1 MRGNR
6 AVTPFCTVASLTTF
20 RLATRDSN
28 SMTQTILSLESVH
41 KRYGG
46 VVALD
51 GVSLS
56 VAPGEVH
63 GLIGEN
69 GAGKSTLIK
78 ILCGII
84 KPDAGDIRLAG
95 QTFSP
100 HSPKEAK
107 ANGLQVVHQEFNL
120 LPFLSVA
127 ENVFIEHLPRNAIG
141 LVKRAE
147 MNTRARQALDAIGL
161 TDIDVRW
168 PVEKLG
174 IAHRQLVE
182 VARALMTQ
190 SRVLILDEPT
200 ATLTARET
208 ERLFDIICDLRERGV
223 SIIFVSHHLDEIFR
237 LCDRVTVLR
246 NGKTVFTS
254 KIADTNQAELVR
266 SMVGKELQDE
276 ALLQPRAHAK
286 SEKALSLV
294 NFRSKQSPNQEGVT
308 FDLHKGEIL
317 GIAGLVGAGRTEL
330 LRAIFAADI
339 QQSGHL
345 MKNGERLTLKSP
357 NDSIAAGIGFVTE
370 DRKEQGLI
378 LSMPISSNVTLASLA
393 KVSRKGWINFS
404 EEIAVTATQ
413 ASKLKLK
420 YGGPSKHASTLSG
433 GNQQKVVL
441 AKWLAR
447 NPAILLLDEPTRGVD
462 VGAKAEIYALIRSMA
477 ENGLALLV
485 VSSELPELMT
495 LCDRILVMSQH
506 RIVGELQRSEF
517 SQEKILTYAY
527 EGEKKKVAH

>member
-1 MRGNR
+1 
-6 AVTPFCTVASLTTF
+6 
-20 RLATRDSN
+20 
-28 SMTQTILSLESVH
+28 MTQPILNLEDVR

-46 VVALD
+46 IVALG

-56 VAPGEVH
+56 VASGEVH

-78 ILCGII
+78 ILCGIV
-84 KPDAGDIRLAG
+84 KPDAGIIHLGGDVFAP
-95 QTFSP
+95 QT
-100 HSPKEAK
+100 PKEAK
-107 ANGLQVVHQEFNL
+107 AKGLQVVHQEFNL
-120 LPFLSVA
+120 LPYLSVA
-127 ENVFIEHLPRNAIG
+127 ENVFIEHLPRNTFG
-141 LVKRAE
+141 FVDRSD
-147 MNTRARQALDAIGL
+147 MNTRAREALDAIGL

-168 PVEKLG
+168 PVERLG

-208 ERLFDIICDLRERGV
+208 ERLFTIINDLRQRGV

-237 LCDRVTVLR
+237 MCDRVTVLR
-246 NGKTVFTS
+246 NGMTVFTS
-254 KIADTNQAELVR
+254 EISKTNQKELVR
-266 SMVGKELQDE
+266 SMVGQELQKEMDTK
-276 ALLQPRAHAK
+276 ARAHVS
-286 SEKALSLV
+286 SEKVLSLV
-294 NFRSKQSPNQEGVT
+294 NFRSLQSPHVQGVS
-308 FDLHKGEIL
+308 FDLHKGEVL

-330 LRAIFAADI
+330 MRAIFAADEP
-339 QQSGHL
+339 QSGQLLKGGQPLHL
-345 MKNGERLTLKSP
+345 RSP
-357 NDSIAAGIGFVTE
+357 RDAIAAGIGFVTE

-378 LSMPISSNVTLASLA
+378 LSMAISTNVTLASLKSVA
-393 KVSRKGWINFS
+393 RLGWIDRMA
-404 EEIAVTATQ
+404 EDAITATQ
-413 ASKLKLK
+413 GSQLKLK

-447 NPAILLLDEPTRGVD
+447 KPQILLLDEPTRGVD
-462 VGAKAEIYALIRSMA
+462 VGAKAEIYALIRTLA

-495 LCDRILVMSQH
+495 LCDRIMVMAQH
-506 RIVGELQRSEF
+506 QIVGELQRPEF

-527 EGEKKKVAH
+527 HGERKKAAN

>member
-1 MRGNR
+1 VG
-6 AVTPFCTVASLTTF
+6 PYFKW
-20 RLATRDSN
+20 RLDVVEKMSEN
-28 SMTQTILSLESVH
+28 ILSLENVR

-46 VVALD
+46 IVALA

-56 VAPGEVH
+56 VAEGEIH

-78 ILCGII
+78 ILCGIV
-84 KPDAGDIRLAG
+84 KPDFGDIQLAGDAFAP
-95 QTFSP
+95 QT
-100 HSPKEAK
+100 PKEAK
-107 ANGLQVVHQEFNL
+107 AKGLQVVHQEFNL
-120 LPFLSVA
+120 LPYLSVA
-127 ENVFIEHLPRNAIG
+127 ENVFIEHLPRNAFG
-141 LVKRAE
+141 FVNRAD
-147 MNTRARQALDAIGL
+147 MNTRARKALDAIGL
-161 TDIDVRW
+161 TDVDVRW
-168 PVEKLG
+168 PVERLG

-182 VARALMTQ
+182 IARALMTE

-208 ERLFDIICDLRERGV
+208 ERLFTIINDLRKRGV
-223 SIIFVSHHLDEIFR
+223 SILFVSHHLDEVFK
-237 LCDRVTVLR
+237 LCDSVTVLR
-246 NGKTVFTS
+246 NGQTVFTRE
-254 KIADTNQAELVR
+254 IAKTNQRELVQA
-266 SMVGKELQDE
+266 MVGKELQKEMDTK
-276 ALLQPRAHAK
+276 PRDHLTT
-286 SEKALSLV
+286 EKVLSLA
-294 NFRSKQSPNQEGVT
+294 NFRSKQSTSKEGVS

-330 LRAIFAADI
+330 LRSIFAAD
-339 QQSGHL
+339 QSQSGQL
-345 MKNGERLTLKSP
+345 IKNNKQLTLKSP
-357 NDSIAAGIGFVTE
+357 RDAIAAGIGFVTE

-378 LSMPISSNVTLASLA
+378 LSMPISTNISLASLSS
-393 KVSRKGWINFS
+393 VSRWGWINRS
-404 EEIAVTATQ
+404 GEDAMTEHQ
-413 ASKLKLK
+413 GSQLQLK

-447 NPAILLLDEPTRGVD
+447 KPDILLLDEPTRGVD
-462 VGAKAEIYALIRSMA
+462 VGAKAEIYALVRSMS
-477 ENGLALLV
+477 EKGLALLV

-527 EGEKKKVAH
+527 EGERKKAVN

>member
-1 MRGNR
+1 MSQ
-6 AVTPFCTVASLTTF
+6 P
-20 RLATRDSN
+20 
-28 SMTQTILSLESVH
+28 ILNLENVR

-46 VVALD
+46 IVALD

-56 VAPGEVH
+56 IAPGEVH

-78 ILCGII
+78 ILCGIV
-84 KPDAGDIRLAG
+84 KPDAGTIQLSGDVFAP
-95 QTFSP
+95 QT
-100 HSPKEAK
+100 PKEAK
-107 ANGLQVVHQEFNL
+107 AKGLQVVHQEFNL
-120 LPFLSVA
+120 LPYLSVA
-127 ENVFIEHLPRNAIG
+127 ENVFIEHLPRNALG
-141 LVKRAE
+141 FVNRADR
-147 MNTRARQALDAIGL
+147 NTRAREALDAIGL

-168 PVEKLG
+168 PVERLG

-208 ERLFDIICDLRERGV
+208 ERLFTIIDDLRKRGV

-237 LCDRVTVLR
+237 ICNRVTVLR
-246 NGKTVFTS
+246 NGVTVFTS
-254 KIADTNQAELVR
+254 EIAKTNQQELVR
-266 SMVGKELQDE
+266 SMVGQELQKEMDTK
-276 ALLQPRAHAK
+276 PRAHIS
-286 SEKALSLV
+286 SEKVLSLV
-294 NFRSKQSPNQEGVT
+294 NFRSQQSPHAEGVSLN
-308 FDLHKGEIL
+308 LHKGEVV

-330 LRAIFAADI
+330 MRAIFAADAP
-339 QQSGHL
+339 QSGQL
-345 MKNGERLTLKSP
+345 LKDGQTLVLKTP
-357 NDSIAAGIGFVTE
+357 RDAIAAGIGFVTE
-370 DRKEQGLI
+370 GRKEQGLI
-378 LSMPISSNVTLASLA
+378 LSMPISTNVTLASLGS
-393 KVSRKGWINFS
+393 VSRSGWINRAAEDS
-404 EEIAVTATQ
+404 ITAAQ
-413 ASKLKLK
+413 GSQLKLK

-447 NPAILLLDEPTRGVD
+447 KPQILLLDEPTRGVD
-462 VGAKAEIYALIRSMA
+462 VGAKAEIYALIRMLA

-495 LCDRILVMSQH
+495 LCDRIMVMAQH
-506 RIVGELQRSEF
+506 RIVGELQRAEF

-527 EGEKKKVAH
+527 QGERKQGAH

>member
-1 MRGNR
+1 
-6 AVTPFCTVASLTTF
+6 
-20 RLATRDSN
+20 
-28 SMTQTILSLESVH
+28 MTQTILNLENVC

-46 VVALD
+46 IVALG

-56 VAPGEVH
+56 LATGEVH

-78 ILCGII
+78 ILCGIVR
-84 KPDAGDIRLAG
+84 PDAGNIQLAG
-95 QTFSP
+95 DVFSP
-100 HSPKEAK
+100 QTPKEAK
-107 ANGLQVVHQEFNL
+107 SKGLQVVHQEFNL

-127 ENVFIEHLPRNAIG
+127 ENIFIEHLPRNSFG
-141 LVKRAE
+141 FVDRNDMNKRARE
-147 MNTRARQALDAIGL
+147 ALDAIGL

-168 PVEKLG
+168 PVERLG

-208 ERLFDIICDLRERGV
+208 ERLFAIIDDLRKRSV

-237 LCDRVTVLR
+237 MCDRVTVLR
-246 NGKTVFTS
+246 NGQTVFTS
-254 KIADTNQAELVR
+254 EIAKTTQKELVR
-266 SMVGKELQDE
+266 SMVGQELQKEMDSK
-276 ALLQPRAHAK
+276 PRPHLSTA
-286 SEKALSLV
+286 KALSLV
-294 NFRSKQSPNQEGVT
+294 NFRSQQSLHSDGVS
-308 FDLHKGEIL
+308 FDLHKGEVL

-330 LRAIFAADI
+330 MRAIFAADNS
-339 QQSGHL
+339 QSGHL
-345 MKNGERLTLKSP
+345 VKDGLTLMLKSP
-357 NDSIAAGIGFVTE
+357 RDAIAAGIGFVTE

-378 LSMPISSNVTLASLA
+378 LSMPISTNVTLASLGS
-393 KVSRKGWINFS
+393 VSRSGWIDRAA
-404 EEIAVTATQ
+404 EDIITAEQ
-413 ASKLKLK
+413 GAQLKLK
-420 YGGPSKHASTLSG
+420 YGGPAKHASTLSG

-447 NPAILLLDEPTRGVD
+447 KPQILLLDEPTRGVD
-462 VGAKAEIYALIRSMA
+462 VGAKAEIYALIRSLA
-477 ENGLALLV
+477 ESGMALLV

-495 LCDRILVMSQH
+495 LCDRIMVMAQH
-506 RIVGELQRSEF
+506 RIVGELARSEF

-527 EGEKKKVAH
+527 HGEKIKVAH

>member
-1 MRGNR
+1 
-6 AVTPFCTVASLTTF
+6 
-20 RLATRDSN
+20 
-28 SMTQTILSLESVH
+28 MTQPILNLEDVR

-46 VVALD
+46 IVALG

-78 ILCGII
+78 ILCGIV
-84 KPDAGDIRLAG
+84 KPDAGTIHLSGEVFAP
-95 QTFSP
+95 QT
-100 HSPKEAK
+100 PKEAK
-107 ANGLQVVHQEFNL
+107 AKGLQVVHQEFNL
-120 LPFLSVA
+120 LPYLSVA
-127 ENVFIEHLPRNAIG
+127 ENVFIEHLPRNALG
-141 LVKRAE
+141 FVNRSD
-147 MNTRARQALDAIGL
+147 MNTRAREALDAIGL

-168 PVEKLG
+168 PVERLG

-208 ERLFDIICDLRERGV
+208 ERLFTIINDLRKRGV
-223 SIIFVSHHLDEIFR
+223 SIIFVSHHLDEIFQM
-237 LCDRVTVLR
+237 CNRVTVLR
-246 NGKTVFTS
+246 NGMTVFTS
-254 KIADTNQAELVR
+254 EIAKTNQKELVR
-266 SMVGKELQDE
+266 SMVGQELQKEMDTK
-276 ALLQPRAHAK
+276 PRALVS
-286 SEKALSLV
+286 SEKVLSLV
-294 NFRSKQSPNQEGVT
+294 NFRTQQSPDTEGVS
-308 FDLHKGEIL
+308 FDLHKGEVL

-330 LRAIFAADI
+330 MRAIFAAD
-339 QQSGHL
+339 QHQSGQL
-345 MKNGERLTLKSP
+345 LKDGETLTLKSP
-357 NDSIAAGIGFVTE
+357 RDAIAAGIGFVTE

-378 LSMPISSNVTLASLA
+378 LSMPISTNVTLASLGS
-393 KVSRKGWINFS
+393 VSRSGWINRAA
-404 EEIAVTATQ
+404 ENAITAAQ
-413 ASKLKLK
+413 GAQLKLK
-420 YGGPSKHASTLSG
+420 YSGPSKHASTLSG

-447 NPAILLLDEPTRGVD
+447 KPHILLLDEPTRGVD
-462 VGAKAEIYALIRSMA
+462 VGAKAEIYALIRALA

-495 LCDRILVMSQH
+495 LCDRIMVMAQH
-506 RIVGELQRSEF
+506 QIVGELQRPEF

-527 EGEKKKVAH
+527 HGEIKKAAH

>member
-1 MRGNR
+1 
-6 AVTPFCTVASLTTF
+6 
-20 RLATRDSN
+20 
-28 SMTQTILSLESVH
+28 MTDTILSLEGVQ

-46 VVALD
+46 IVALG

-84 KPDAGDIRLAG
+84 KPDAGEIRLAG
-95 QTFSP
+95 QPYSP
-100 HSPKEAK
+100 QSPKEAK

-127 ENVFIEHLPRNAIG
+127 ENIFIEHLPRNPIG
-141 LVKRAE
+141 FVKRAE
-147 MNTRARQALDAIGL
+147 MNSRARQALDAIGL
-161 TDIDVRW
+161 SDIDVRW

-208 ERLFDIICDLRERGV
+208 ERLFTIVSDLRSRGV
-223 SIIFVSHHLDEIFR
+223 SIIFVSHHLDEIFH

-246 NGKTVFTS
+246 NGQTVFTS
-254 KIADTNQAELVR
+254 KIAETNQAELVR
-266 SMVGKELQDE
+266 SMVGKELQNE
-276 ALLQPRAHAK
+276 MQLETRAHDR

-294 NFRSKQSPNQEGVT
+294 NFRSKQSSDPEGVT

-330 LRAIFAADI
+330 LRAIFAADT

-345 MKNGERLTLKSP
+345 EKNGARLTLNSP
-357 NDSIAAGIGFVTE
+357 KEAIAAG
-370 DRKEQGLI
+370 
-378 LSMPISSNVTLASLA
+378 SAS
-393 KVSRKGWINFS
+393 
-404 EEIAVTATQ
+404 
-413 ASKLKLK
+413 
-420 YGGPSKHASTLSG
+420 
-433 GNQQKVVL
+433 
-441 AKWLAR
+441 
-447 NPAILLLDEPTRGVD
+447 
-462 VGAKAEIYALIRSMA
+462 
-477 ENGLALLV
+477 
-485 VSSELPELMT
+485 
-495 LCDRILVMSQH
+495 
-506 RIVGELQRSEF
+506 
-517 SQEKILTYAY
+517 
-527 EGEKKKVAH
+527 

>member
-1 MRGNR
+1 M
-6 AVTPFCTVASLTTF
+6 
-20 RLATRDSN
+20 D
-28 SMTQTILSLESVH
+28 QTILSLENVQ

-46 VVALD
+46 IVAL
-51 GVSLS
+51 GSVSLS

-78 ILCGII
+78 ILCGIV
-84 KPDAGDIRLAG
+84 KPDAGEIRLAG
-95 QTFSP
+95 QPFSP
-100 HSPKEAK
+100 QSPKEAK

-127 ENVFIEHLPRNAIG
+127 ENVFIEHLPRNPIG
-141 LVKRAE
+141 FVKRAE
-147 MNTRARQALDAIGL
+147 MNSRARQALDAIGL
-161 TDIDVRW
+161 ADVDVRW
-168 PVEKLG
+168 PIERLG

-182 VARALMTQ
+182 IARALMSE

-208 ERLFDIICDLRERGV
+208 ERLFDIVCDLRSRGV

-254 KIADTNQAELVR
+254 KISETNQAELVR
-266 SMVGKELQDE
+266 SMVGKELQSE
-276 ALLQPRAHAK
+276 MHLNPRAHAR

-294 NFRSKQSPNQEGVT
+294 NFRSKQSVHREGVT

-330 LRAIFAADI
+330 LRAIFAADL
-339 QQSGHL
+339 QQSGYL
-345 MKNGERLTLKSP
+345 VKYGEKLTLKSP
-357 NDSIAAGIGFVTE
+357 KEAIAAGIGFVTE

-378 LSMPISSNVTLASLA
+378 LSMPISSNVTLASLSN
-393 KVSRKGWINFS
+393 VSRGGWINNS
-404 EEIAVTATQ
+404 EELAVTATQ
-413 ASKLKLK
+413 GTRLKLK

-447 NPAILLLDEPTRGVD
+447 NPDILLLDEPTRGVD
-462 VGAKAEIYALIRSMA
+462 VGAKAEIYALIRSMS

-495 LCDRILVMSQH
+495 LCDRILVMSKH
-506 RIVGELQRSEF
+506 RIVGELQRPEF
-517 SQEKILTYAY
+517 SQEKILIYAY
-527 EGEKKKVAH
+527 EGEKKKVAN